1 ECYRYLSVQRI
12 ADVFQ
17 RLIAEQISV
26 RNIKIILGALV
37 QWGQKEKDPLVL
49 VEHVRSHLARYI
61 SAHFACDQVL
71 RAVVLS
77 NPLEEMIRQGIRQ
90 SAGG

>member
-1 ECYRYLSVQRI
+1 SHHK
-12 ADVFQ
+12 
-17 RLIAEQISV
+17 
-26 RNIKIILGALV
+26 N
-37 QWGQKEKDPLVL
+37 DPLVL

-90 SAGG
+90 SAGGTFINLEPAQLDHFYDA